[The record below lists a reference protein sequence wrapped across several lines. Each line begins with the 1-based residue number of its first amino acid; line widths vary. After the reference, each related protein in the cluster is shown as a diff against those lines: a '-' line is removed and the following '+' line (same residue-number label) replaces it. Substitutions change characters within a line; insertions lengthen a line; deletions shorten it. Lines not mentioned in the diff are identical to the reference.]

1 MWPTY
6 ETDMYL
12 RYLLLM
18 IKKIYIIFYFYLA
31 LSAGPTVYIQ
41 CDEVIKT
48 NLNGLENIT

>member
-12 RYLLLM
+12 RHLLLM
-18 IKKIYIIFYFYLA
+18 IKKNIHYFLFYLA